1 MERRDFLKGLGLAA
15 CGTMAYSAGFNVL
28 ASETESFYEEFK
40 RRIKDNPV
48 LRGWEG
54 LTADI
59 PSRQFQWQGKLPDVL
74 VGKQF
79 YRNGPAR
86 AVLGE
91 QRYTHWFDGD
101 GFVHRYA
108 FGKKSVA
115 HSGRFVRT
123 RKFEAENRAGRF
135 LYNGAGSLVENP
147 RPSKSAETVNT
158 ANIALLPVEGELWA
172 LWEAAMPY
180 KLDTTTLETKGQVS
194 LNDGLDGVPFSAHP
208 HADRFG
214 NLWNFGDL
222 SFFGQKALMVYQLS
236 PKGKL
241 LNYKMVPAPASYVHD
256 FAVTDNHLIFYFPP
270 ISKSHGETLIDSMKW
285 QGDQPGQLLIIDK
298 NTLEPVMQ
306 LPFHAGFIFHFGNAW
321 QQGQSLVVN
330 ACWYNNADVM
340 LQGVEQVFNSHGGTH
355 DRSTAAQIHIDL
367 AAKTARLENTAHIME
382 FVQFD
387 TRFTGEAT
395 AQQFGVYASETVGRG
410 DYNSIASLN
419 TRTGALDLHVLG
431 NDFLTEEPLFIP
443 TGDKPGEGY
452 LVNTALNFVEGATYC
467 MVFDAQHVS
476 DGPVAWAK
484 LDTYMPM
491 GFHGA
496 VI

>member
-1 MERRDFLKGLGLAA
+1 MKRRDFLKNMGLAA
-15 CGTMAYSAGFNVL
+15 CGAASYSAGFNVF
-28 ASETESFYEEFK
+28 AGQADSFYQQF
-40 RRIKDNPV
+40 RRALKDNPM

-59 PSRQFQWQGKLPDVL
+59 PTRDFQWQGKLPDAL

-108 FGKKSVA
+108 FAKQSLT

-123 RKFEAENRAGRF
+123 RKFEAETKAGRF
-135 LYNGAGSLVENP
+135 LYNGAGSVVDNA
-147 RPSKSAETVNT
+147 RPSKNAEAVNT
-158 ANIALLPVEGELWA
+158 ANIALLPVQGELWA

-180 KLDTTTLETKGQVS
+180 KLDPGTLETRGQVS
-194 LNDGLDGVPFSAHP
+194 LADELDGVPFSAHP
-208 HADRFG
+208 HADRAG

-222 SFFGQKALMVYQLS
+222 SFFGQKAIMVYQLS
-236 PKGKL
+236 PHGKL
-241 LNYKMVPAPASYVHD
+241 MNYKMVSAPASYVHD

-270 ISKSHGETLIDSMKW
+270 ISKSHGETLIDSMTW
-285 QGDQPGQLLIIDK
+285 CDDQPGQLLVVDK
-298 NTLEPVMQ
+298 STLETVLQ
-306 LPFHAGFIFHFGNAW
+306 IPFEAGFIFHFGNAW

-330 ACWYNNADVM
+330 TCWYNNADVM
-340 LQGVEQVFNSHGGTH
+340 LNGVDKMVTHPDMQH

-367 AAKTARLENTAHIME
+367 TASTARLENTSHIME

-387 TRFTGEAT
+387 SRFTGQPT
-395 AQQFGVYASETVGRG
+395 AIQYGVYAFDALKRG
-410 DYNSIASLN
+410 DYNSIAALN
-419 TRTGALDLHVLG
+419 TKSGALDLHVLG
-431 NDFLTEEPLFIP
+431 NDYLTEEPLFIP
-443 TGDKPGEGY
+443 TGSKSGEGY
-452 LVNTALNFVEGATYC
+452 LVNTALNFIEGVTYC

-484 LDTYMPM
+484 LDSAMPM
-491 GFHGA
+491 GFHGT